1 MTTTRISRRTVLRG
15 LGVAISLPW
24 LEAMSRTSA
33 LAVTGSKPPMRLGFF
48 FVPNGMHMP
57 HFKPKTAGEN
67 FEIGPILE
75 PLARFKSEM
84 TVITNTALDG
94 GRAKGDGPGDH
105 ARSAASFLTG
115 AHPKK
120 TAGADI
126 KNGQSVDQLAAEKI
140 GNATK
145 LPSLELGLVP
155 STPAGGC
162 DSGYSCAYSSNISWR
177 TETSPMAKETQPLAV
192 FDRLFGNQ
200 KVDQEIVSKS
210 KRDQLRK
217 SILDFALDDAKD
229 LESKLGA
236 ADKRKFDE
244 YLFAVRDI
252 ERRVNAF
259 QKEGGEIVVP
269 YERPI
274 GSPRDMTHHMRLM
287 FDLLALAYQTDT
299 TRVSTFMLADDGDNR
314 GYPFIGVNEGHHDL
328 SHHGNSTEKHE
339 KISKINQFHVSQYA
353 YFIEKLAATRE
364 GDGTLLDNCMLMYGA
379 GLGDGNRH
387 NHDDLPIFLMGKG
400 AGAIKPGRHIANEK
414 EVPLTNLYRYML
426 NSVGAK
432 IDTYSDSTG
441 VMTEVAG

>member
-1 MTTTRISRRTVLRG
+1 MTTSRLSRRTVLRG
-15 LGVAISLPW
+15 AGVAITLPW
-24 LEAMSRTSA
+24 LEAMSRTSL
-33 LAVTGSKPPMRLGFF
+33 LAASAPKPPMRLGFF

-57 HFKPKTAGEN
+57 HFKPKTEGTD

-200 KVDQEIVSKS
+200 QVDQETISKS
-210 KRDQLRK
+210 KRDRLKK
-217 SILDFALDDAKD
+217 SILDFAMDDARD
-229 LESKLGA
+229 LERKLGV
-236 ADKRKFDE
+236 ADKRKLDE

-252 ERRVNAF
+252 ERRVNTFAT
-259 QKEGGEIVVP
+259 EGEPVVA
-269 YERPI
+269 YDRPI

-299 TRVSTFMLADDGDNR
+299 TRVTTFMLADDGDNR

-328 SHHGNSTEKHE
+328 SHHGNSAEKHA

-400 AGAIKPGRHIANEK
+400 AGAIKPGRHIAFKK
-414 EVPLTNLYRYML
+414 ETPLTNLYRYML
-426 NSVGAK
+426 NSVGAQV
-432 IDTYSDSTG
+432 DNYSDSTG

>member
-1 MTTTRISRRTVLRG
+1 MSPTISRLSRRTILRG

-24 LEAMSRTSA
+24 LEAMSRTSV
-33 LAVTGSKPPMRLGFF
+33 LAASAAKPPMRLGFF
-48 FVPNGMHMP
+48 FVPNGMHME
-57 HFKPKTAGEN
+57 HFKPKQEGAD
-67 FEIGPILE
+67 FELGPILK

-94 GRAKGDGPGDH
+94 GRAKGDGP
-105 ARSAASFLTG
+105 

-140 GNATK
+140 GKLTK

-200 KVDQEIVSKS
+200 KADQETVSKS
-210 KRDQLRK
+210 KREQLKK
-217 SILDFALDDAKD
+217 SILDFAMADAKD
-229 LESKLGA
+229 LEGKLGV
-236 ADKRKFDE
+236 ADKRKLDE
-244 YLFAVRDI
+244 YLYAVRDI
-252 ERRVNAF
+252 ERRVNTF
-259 QKEGGEIVVP
+259 SKEGETIVP
-269 YERPI
+269 YDRPI

-299 TRVSTFMLADDGDNR
+299 TRVATFMLADDGDNR

-328 SHHGNSTEKHE
+328 SHHGNSAEKHE

-400 AGAIKPGRHIANEK
+400 AGAIKPGRHIANQK

-426 NSVGAK
+426 NSIGASV
-432 IDTYSDSTG
+432 DNYSDSTG